1 MGFFGG
7 GTTPVNMVGASSGT
21 AGTAGYVPAPAAGD
35 QEKFLC
41 GNSTWQSQYQFFSC
55 HPQRF
60 ESGDYVFPPCINTT
74 TGNANSGFMVSYPLF
89 LPTATYDRIGCEVT
103 SAAGAG
109 SLGRLGIYNS
119 SSTSNYPNTRLL
131 DAGTVAVSSTGKK
144 EITINQAITQGIYW
158 LTYLSDTV
166 SGSAPTMR
174 QFNQTSFF
182 NFRKN
187 QNDSVFQYN
196 HGYRAGSVSSGSLPS
211 TFPSGATLLDG
222 SGLGVHII
230 YLRVA

>member
-1 MGFFGG
+1 MPLYRGAFAGS
-7 GTTPVNMVGASSGT
+7 TASS
-21 AGTAGYVPAPAAGD
+21 AGGIGIVPQPAAGD
-35 QEKFLC
+35 QEKFLR

-60 ESGDYVFPPCINTT
+60 QSGDYVLAPPMTTT
-74 TGNANSGFMVSYPLF
+74 TGNANSGFMVAYPLF

-119 SSTSNYPNTRLL
+119 SSTSNYPDTRLL

-158 LTYLSDTV
+158 LTYFADTV
-166 SGSAPTMR
+166 SGAAPTMR
-174 QFNQTSFF
+174 QFNQTAFF

-211 TFPSGATLLDG
+211 TFPSGATILDG
-222 SGLGVHII
+222 NSTGIHII